1 MESLS
6 NKTLEKLKYDLV
18 RDNIVSYETIEKAQE
33 LASAQ
38 NINLGQ
44 VLINLGVIKEDE
56 LLKFLESKLHI
67 PYVNLDDYSLDTKC
81 LELISFNDAK
91 KYKIIPLF
99 KIEDVL
105 TVAMADPLDLFAIEK
120 ILEKVD
126 FEIEPVISSENSVMK
141 KIEEYYKTDHTV
153 GQIYTDDT
161 QPKFDWRDEIH
172 NENLSEEHIQ
182 KIIRSILKQAI
193 LENVHE
199 LFFEHGVNGLGVNFK
214 KNSEV
219 IQKGFVPD
227 LLVSPFIM
235 RLKFLSNLDPQVSEI
250 PQLGKLSFKVDD
262 LSLIASVSAFPIIQ
276 GERIAIKIYKPPKK
290 LDELQLD
297 SSKRA
302 LLNEAFNVPGIIL
315 VCGSNL
321 SGKTHF
327 IYSMLS
333 EIGDSMKNVMT
344 IESITKYDLPNVNQ
358 CELNENIGFN
368 LDKAMRF
375 IEFQQPDVIYFE
387 GISTKEGLDYFS
399 SLVFKDKILI
409 TEFMA
414 NNFDDLR
421 KKLSYPE
428 FSMFKSLLS
437 CLVFMHSQESIEIF
451 NKEALD
457 KYL

>member
-18 RDNIVSYETIEKAQE
+18 RDGIVSYETIERAQE
-33 LASAQ
+33 LAIAQ

-105 TVAMADPLDLFAIEK
+105 TVAMADPLDLFAIET
-120 ILEKVD
+120 ILEKV
-126 FEIEPVISSENSVMK
+126 ELEVEPVISSEKAVLK
-141 KIEEYYKTDHTV
+141 KIEEYYKTEHTV
-153 GQIYTDDT
+153 GQIFIDDS

-172 NENLSEEHIQ
+172 SENLSEEHIQ

-199 LFFEHGVNGLGVNFK
+199 LFFEHSVNGLGVNFK
-214 KNSEV
+214 ANSEV
-219 IQKGFVPD
+219 IPKGFVPD

-250 PQLGKLSFKVDD
+250 PQLGKLSFKVDE
-262 LSLIASVSAFPIIQ
+262 LSLVASVSAFPIIQ
-276 GERIAIKIYKPPKK
+276 GERIAIKIYKPPQR
-290 LDELQLD
+290 LENLQLD
-297 SSKRA
+297 EDKRA
-302 LLNEAFNVPGIIL
+302 LLKDAFNTAGIVL
-315 VCGSNL
+315 VSGSNL

-327 IYSMLS
+327 IYSLLS
-333 EIGDSMKNVMT
+333 ELGDSSKNVMT
-344 IESITKYDLPNVNQ
+344 IESLTKYDLPNVNQ

-375 IEFQQPDVIYFE
+375 IEFQEPDVIYFE
-387 GISTKEGLDYFS
+387 GIATKEGLDYFS
-399 SLVFKDKILI
+399 SLVFKNKVLI
-409 TEFMA
+409 TEFLA

-421 KKLSYPE
+421 KKLAYPD
-428 FSMFKSLLS
+428 FAMFKSLLS
-437 CLVFMHSQESIEIF
+437 CLVFMHGKNSIEVF
-451 NKEALD
+451 DKEALE

>member
-18 RDNIVSYETIEKAQE
+18 RDNIVSYDMIEKAEE
-33 LASAQ
+33 LAAVQ

-44 VLINLGVIKEDE
+44 VLINLGMIKEDE

-67 PYVNLDDYSLDTKC
+67 PCVNLDDYSLDTKC

-99 KIEDVL
+99 RIENVL

-120 ILEKVD
+120 ILEKID
-126 FEIEPVISSENSVMK
+126 LEIEPVISSENSVLK
-141 KIEEYYKTDHTV
+141 KIEEYYKTEHTV
-153 GQIYTDDT
+153 GQIYTDES

-199 LFFEHGVNGLGVNFK
+199 LFFEHGASGLGVNFK
-214 KNSEV
+214 QNSEI

-276 GERIAIKIYKPPKK
+276 GERIAIKIYKPPQA
-290 LDELQLD
+290 LAEHLD
-297 SSKRA
+297 SQKRS
-302 LLNEAFNVPGIIL
+302 LLKEAFNTPGIVL
-315 VCGSNL
+315 VGGSNL

-327 IYSMLS
+327 IYSLLS
-333 EIGDSMKNVMT
+333 EIGDSAKNVMT
-344 IESITKYDLPNVNQ
+344 IESLTKYDLTNVNQ

-375 IEFQQPDVIYFE
+375 IEFQAPDVIYFE
-387 GISTKEGLDYFS
+387 GIATKEGLDYFS
-399 SLVFKDKILI
+399 SLVFKDKVLI
-409 TEFMA
+409 TEFLA

-421 KKLSYPE
+421 KKLSYPD
-428 FSMFKSLLS
+428 FAMFKSLLS
-437 CLVFMHSQESIEIF
+437 CLVFMHGKNSIEIF
-451 NKEALD
+451 DKEALE